1 MPRTETVLLV
11 DDDPSVR
18 RMMARA
24 LREEGYEV
32 IEASDG
38 EDAMSAVAE
47 YNAPIHVIVADL
59 RMPQLNGVELL
70 ETLRRWYP
78 SIRALLVSGYIDE
91 AHAIMRMT
99 STPTAFLAKPF
110 PPVELTDAVAAL
122 LDGSHL

>member
-1 MPRTETVLLV
+1 MPGYETVLLV

-38 EDAMSAVAE
+38 EDALSAVTE
-47 YNAPIHVIVADL
+47 YAAPIHVIVADL
-59 RMPQLNGVELL
+59 RMPQINGLELL
-70 ETLRRWYP
+70 ETLLRWYP

-91 AHAIMRMT
+91 AQAIMRMT
-99 STPTAFLAKPF
+99 DTPTAFLAKPF
-110 PPVELTDAVAAL
+110 PPVALTEAVAVL
-122 LDGSHL
+122 LAA